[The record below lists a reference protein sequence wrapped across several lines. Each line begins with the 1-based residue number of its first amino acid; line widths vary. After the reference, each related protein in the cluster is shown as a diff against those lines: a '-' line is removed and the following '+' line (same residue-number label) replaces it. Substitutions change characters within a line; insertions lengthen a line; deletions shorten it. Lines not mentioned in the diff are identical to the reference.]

1 MARLTKS
8 QVRDILEPFHP
19 ELLSIVHNAWK
30 DWKSCPPHMSYARTR
45 ANVVW
50 DCMITHARITFE
62 DTPGVHFIERPNSC
76 YLYFEPGLVVRFKKA
91 DENNRSK
98 NFPTNLALD
107 FNDPQINL
115 PAVPTATRVE
125 VVYQLNREE
134 SGIASVRVV
143 QRNHSNVAWVY
154 KIEQA
159 TTAEIHQLP
168 PQSKAKSSTKTK
180 TKTKVAAKKD
190 SAKSDVS
197 AGDSSG

>member
-19 ELLSIVHNAWK
+19 QLLSVVHSAWK
-30 DWKSCPPHMSYARTR
+30 DWKSCPDMSFARTR

-50 DCMITHARITFE
+50 DCMIKHARITFE
-62 DTPGVHFIERPNSC
+62 DTPGVHFLDQHNSC
-76 YLYFEPGLVVRFKKA
+76 YLYFEPGLIVRFKKA

-107 FNDPQINL
+107 FNDPQITL
-115 PAVPTATRVE
+115 PAVPAATRVE
-125 VVYQLNREE
+125 VIYKLNREE
-134 SGIASVRVV
+134 SGIASVCVV
-143 QRNHSNVAWVY
+143 QRNHSNIAWVY
-154 KIEQA
+154 TIEQA
-159 TTAEIHQLP
+159 AGAEIHQLP
-168 PQSKAKSSTKTK
+168 PQSKTTNPTKTR
-180 TKTKVAAKKD
+180 TKVAAKKD